1 MPISLGF
8 WEWGCRHSTLIV
20 INVGY
25 ILLQEPA
32 YTVKY
37 VILISSRFTFMY
49 LSCICILYTGYYLV
63 CLAHFPFQILLLET
77 SVSKLEFMER
87 VVLKCQ
93 LNLFRACEAN
103 FTEGNPSF
111 QCYLTTVTGLV
122 LDSRKHSHLCVQQGQ
137 INEMMSKRIHVHRTL
152 KDVLIT
158 SIYMQKITK

>member
-8 WEWGCRHSTLIV
+8 WEWGSRHSTPRSYLSLSMSDIS
-20 INVGY
+20 
-25 ILLQEPA
+25 
-32 YTVKY
+32 YTVKC

-63 CLAHFPFQILLLET
+63 CFAHFPFQILLLET

-87 VVLKCQ
+87 VVMKCQ

-103 FTEGNPSF
+103 LTGGNPSF
-111 QCYLTTVTGLV
+111 QCYLTTATGLV
-122 LDSRKHSHLCVQQGQ
+122 LDSRKHSLLWVQQGQ
-137 INEMMSKRIHVHRTL
+137 INEMTSKRIHVHRTL

-158 SIYMQKITK
+158 SIYICKK

>member
-1 MPISLGF
+1 MSDIS
-8 WEWGCRHSTLIV
+8 
-20 INVGY
+20 
-25 ILLQEPA
+25 
-32 YTVKY
+32 YTVKC

-63 CLAHFPFQILLLET
+63 CLAHFLFQILLLET

-87 VVLKCQ
+87 AVMKCQ

-103 FTEGNPSF
+103 LTGGNPSF
-111 QCYLTTVTGLV
+111 QCYLTTVSSLV
-122 LDSRKHSHLCVQQGQ
+122 LDSRKHSLLCVQQGQ

-158 SIYMQKITK
+158 SIYICKK

>member
-1 MPISLGF
+1 
-8 WEWGCRHSTLIV
+8 
-20 INVGY
+20 
-25 ILLQEPA
+25 
-32 YTVKY
+32 
-37 VILISSRFTFMY
+37 MY

-93 LNLFRACEAN
+93 LNLF
-103 FTEGNPSF
+103 TGGNPSF

-122 LDSRKHSHLCVQQGQ
+122 LDSRKHSLLCVQHGQ

-158 SIYMQKITK
+158 SIYMQKIIK

>member
-1 MPISLGF
+1 
-8 WEWGCRHSTLIV
+8 
-20 INVGY
+20 
-25 ILLQEPA
+25 
-32 YTVKY
+32 
-37 VILISSRFTFMY
+37 MY

-87 VVLKCQ
+87 VVMKCQ

-103 FTEGNPSF
+103 FTGGNPSF
-111 QCYLTTVTGLV
+111 PGFFTTVTGLV

-158 SIYMQKITK
+158 SIYMQKIIK